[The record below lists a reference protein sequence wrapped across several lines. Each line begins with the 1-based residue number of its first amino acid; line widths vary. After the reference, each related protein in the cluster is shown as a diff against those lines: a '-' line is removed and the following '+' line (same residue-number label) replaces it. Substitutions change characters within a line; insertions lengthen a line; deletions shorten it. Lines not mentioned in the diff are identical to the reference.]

1 MAGPAHKFPRIPAAP
16 RSIQK
21 GVPLKLLLGTEAVD
35 CLAQNISLVYPKF
48 EAESFRRSALNGL
61 EPLGLMQ
68 RGQHIATA
76 LRQHLPGVY
85 REAVGI
91 ILDSLTPAQID
102 ADEYGLAEFFYL
114 PHSSFISN
122 YGTDRKHNGGL
133 DPFKTSMTALHAL
146 TSRFTSEFA
155 IRNFLIHHQDRML
168 SQIMEWT
175 SDPNP
180 HVRRL
185 CSEGTRPRLPWG
197 RRVPSL
203 ITNPR
208 LTMPILEALKNE
220 PSLNVRR
227 SVANHLGDIAKDH
240 PDTAFEVCERW
251 LREDPSPALN
261 WVIRHAVR
269 YPAKKRNA
277 SALTIQAAA
286 ARLSALASSSSA
298 DPSA

>member
-1 MAGPAHKFPRIPAAP
+1 MANPAHQFPRIPAAP

-21 GVPLKLLLGTEAVD
+21 GVPLKHLLGKEAVD

-48 EAESFRRSALNGL
+48 EVELFRRSSLNGL

-76 LRQHLPGVY
+76 LRQYLPGVY
-85 REAVGI
+85 REAIGI
-91 ILDSLTPAQID
+91 ILDSLTPAKTD
-102 ADEYGLAEFFYL
+102 ADEFGLAEFFYL
-114 PHSSFISN
+114 PHSSFVAS
-122 YGTDRKHNGGL
+122 YGTDRKHNGGI
-133 DPFKTSMTALHAL
+133 DPFETSMTALYAL
-146 TSRFTSEFA
+146 TTRFTSEFA
-155 IRNFLIHHQDRML
+155 IRTFLIQHQDRML
-168 SQIMEWT
+168 SQIREWT
-175 SDPNP
+175 RDPNP

-197 RRVPSL
+197 KRVPSL

-208 LTMPILEALKNE
+208 LTMPILEALKND
-220 PSLNVRR
+220 PSLYVRR

-251 LREDPSPALN
+251 LRKGASPDLK

-269 YPAKKRNA
+269 HPAKKGNV

-286 ARLSALASSSSA
+286 KAQ
-298 DPSA
+298 